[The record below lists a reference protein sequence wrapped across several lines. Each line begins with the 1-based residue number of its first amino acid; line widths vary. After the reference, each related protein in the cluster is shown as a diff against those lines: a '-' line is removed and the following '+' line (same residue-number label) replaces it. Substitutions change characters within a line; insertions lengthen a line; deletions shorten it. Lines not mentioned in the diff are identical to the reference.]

1 VHRITVTT
9 ETKSAKMGRPRCFR
23 EEEALDAAMRVFW
36 DKGYEGA
43 SLDDLTEAMGIN
55 RSSLYATFGD
65 KEELF
70 EKVMSRYCEGPMAYM
85 AEALQQPTA
94 RQVIETILRKTV
106 KALADPENPRGCL
119 LLQGG
124 LACGSDAEAARQA
137 MIEHRT
143 AGFRGIQ
150 KRMHRAQAD
159 GDLPKDVNP
168 TDLARYVTIVLNGLS
183 IQAVNGAT
191 PSEMK
196 RAVAMALRSM
206 PV

>member
-1 VHRITVTT
+1 MGKEAT
-9 ETKSAKMGRPRCFR
+9 SAKMGRPRCFR
-23 EEEALDAAMRVFW
+23 EPEALDAAMRIFW
-36 DKGYEGA
+36 KKGYEGA

-65 KEELF
+65 KEALF

-85 AEALQQPTA
+85 MEALQQPTA
-94 RQVIETILRKTV
+94 REVIETLLRKTV

-124 LACGSDAEAARQA
+124 LACGADAEAVRQA
-137 MIEHRT
+137 MIERRT
-143 AGFRGIQ
+143 TGFIAIQ
-150 KRMHRAQAD
+150 KRMQRAQAE
-159 GDLPKDVNP
+159 GDLPKDINP
-168 TDLARYVTIVLNGLS
+168 GDLARYVTIVLNGLS

-191 PSEMK
+191 PAEMK
-196 RAVAMALRSM
+196 RAVEMALRSM